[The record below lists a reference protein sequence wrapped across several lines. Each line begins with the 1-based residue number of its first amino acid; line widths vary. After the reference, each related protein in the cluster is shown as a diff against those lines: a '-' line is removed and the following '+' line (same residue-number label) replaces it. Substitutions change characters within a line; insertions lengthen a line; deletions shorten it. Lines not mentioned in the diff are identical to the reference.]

1 MRSKKPTVTIQ
12 IFYLELMPS
21 RSAVPPSQ
29 DQPNQALK
37 MLCPKLR
44 ERRVAIGKIKHSDHK
59 KIYNFIKNQDFCLK
73 KGNLGEENNKE
84 KK

>member
-1 MRSKKPTVTIQ
+1 MNQR
-12 IFYLELMPS
+12 
-21 RSAVPPSQ
+21 
-29 DQPNQALK
+29 DQFNVKCGDQTPDFERP
-37 MLCPKLR
+37 PKLR